1 MLLSNSLRFAKPKR
15 RVAAS
20 RRLWDSDSGG
30 ESVGDVW
37 KSEASVCQG
46 KARSRE
52 CLRRI

>member
-1 MLLSNSLRFAKPKR
+1 MLLSSSLRFAKPKR

-20 RRLWDSDSGG
+20 RVWDGDSGG
-30 ESVGDVW
+30 ESVADVW
-37 KSEASVCQG
+37 KSEASVLFI